1 MISRWPTLMT
11 GNCDRGKPLT
21 LASSLRVQSWRTA
34 MNPNVS
40 PDLTMYSEGRG
51 LGVRVGRV
59 ECLMGGIEFV
69 DVDSR
74 VVLLTGGE
82 DEGDCRGFAFR
93 RVDSATMPSVTT
105 VQTVTTSQIAFLF
118 AGSGFGAADEG

>member
-1 MISRWPTLMT
+1 MT
-11 GNCDRGKPLT
+11 GNCDRENPLA

-34 MNPNVS
+34 MCPNVS
-40 PDLTMYSEGRG
+40 PDLTMYSEGCGFG
-51 LGVRVGRV
+51 LRVGPV